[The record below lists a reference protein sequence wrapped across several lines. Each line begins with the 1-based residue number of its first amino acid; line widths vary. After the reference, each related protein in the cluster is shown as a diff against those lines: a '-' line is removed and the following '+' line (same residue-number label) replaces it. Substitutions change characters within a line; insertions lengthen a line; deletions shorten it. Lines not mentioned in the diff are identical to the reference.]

1 LDEAAVCYWRNLH
14 LSWLVRQGL
23 DEAENLWQLVIHPFA
38 QEIQVWM
45 KPKTCGNLSF
55 IRLARNNR
63 VWMKPQTCGN
73 KSFIY
78 SDNFL

>member
-1 LDEAAVCYWRNLH
+1 
-14 LSWLVRQGL
+14 L

-45 KPKTCGNLSF
+45 KPQDRGNKSF